1 MGEERSG
8 RERPRPG
15 HRLGRDWVKDE
26 THTASHTDP
35 HRPGEQ
41 PPSVRMGTHEWQLD
55 TQQAADSKGTAP
67 EGERSSHSALSP
79 AAHYFRS
86 LREDRNACVCVWGW
100 GPEAGGRG
108 CRGAP
113 GAGPRH
119 PQLAAAPRP
128 CWEPPHPLAGRC
140 FRNFGWGGRWAPC
153 SSPQSWS
160 REETPAPQSQPQ
172 RCTSLWLLAAGL
184 GRGVGRLRTCGSPP
198 FSLPPASP
206 APLAGSLHPNLQ
218 GGRGRARARCWSV
231 RQSPG

>member
-140 FRNFGWGGRWAPC
+140 FRNFGWGGALGSLFL
-153 SSPQSWS
+153 SSELVEGGDPSPS
-160 REETPAPQSQPQ
+160 VPAPAMHESVASCS
-172 RCTSLWLLAAGL
+172 RAGT
-184 GRGVGRLRTCGSPP
+184 GCRAPEDLR
-198 FSLPPASP
+198 
-206 APLAGSLHPNLQ
+206 
-218 GGRGRARARCWSV
+218 
-231 RQSPG
+231 